1 MKALI
6 FNPYLNTLGGGE
18 RYTLSIAEFLLQKNY
33 KLDLAWQSSD
43 IKKLA
48 LNKLN
53 INIKRAKIS
62 PNLFKIL
69 KKQHNLLEKYK
80 ITSQYDLIFFV
91 SDGSIPLL
99 FGKKN
104 ILHFQVP
111 FAKVGGN
118 KWFNQLKLKSAHKII
133 CNSFFTKK
141 IIDKEFSVKPEVLY
155 PSFSSVFKPGKKED
169 IILSVGRFDNI
180 LHSKKQDI
188 LVKVFKEL
196 IDKNNLANWKLVL
209 AGGVLHGADFINKL
223 KTAAKGYPIEIK
235 TNASFEELKKLYAES
250 KIYWHAA
257 GFGENLIQYPER
269 AEHFGISVVEAM
281 AAGCLPIVFKGGGL
295 PEIIADSKNGF
306 LFDSLKGLKKLTIK
320 IASDE
325 NTRKDLILKA
335 QKRAKDFRKEIFF
348 KKLEE
353 IIK

>member
-6 FNPYLNTLGGGE
+6 FSPYLNSLGGGE
-18 RYTLSIAEFLLQKNY
+18 RYILCVAEFLLEKNY
-33 KLDLAWQSSD
+33 RVDLAWQFSN

-53 INIKRAKIS
+53 INIERVIIN
-62 PNLFKIL
+62 PNIFKAL

-80 ITSQYDLIFFV
+80 ITSRYDLIFFV

-111 FAKVGGN
+111 FTNIGG
-118 KWFNQLKLKSAHKII
+118 KKLFNQLKLRFIQKII

-141 IIDKEFSVKPEVLY
+141 IIDKEFGVKSLVLY
-155 PSFSSVFKPGKKED
+155 PPFSGIFKPGKKEN

-188 LVKVFKEL
+188 LIRVFKEL
-196 IDKNNLANWKLVL
+196 INEKKLKNWKLVL
-209 AGGVLHGADFINKL
+209 VGGVLHGKDFVKKL
-223 KTAAKGYPIEIK
+223 KIEAKDFPIEIK
-235 TNASFEELKKLYAES
+235 TNVTFEELKKLYAEA

-257 GFGENLIQYPER
+257 GFGENLIQHPER

-281 AAGCLPIVFKGGGL
+281 AAGCLPIVFNGGGL
-295 PEIIADSKNGF
+295 PEIISDGKNGF
-306 LFDSLKGLKKLTIK
+306 LFDSLDELKKLTIK
-320 IASDE
+320 IANDE
-325 NTRKDLILKA
+325 NARKKLVLKA
-335 QKRAKDFRKEIFF
+335 QQRVKDFRKE
-348 KKLEE
+348 
-353 IIK
+353 